1 MHSKG
6 YIKTRPLSADTGN
19 RKWKSKHG
27 GLVLPNLNFDN
38 PDWYCN
44 NTFRQTF
51 ILQKLFF
58 FMFAN

>member
-19 RKWKSKHG
+19 TKLKSKHD
-27 GLVLPNLNFDN
+27 GLVLPHLNFDN

-44 NTFRQTF
+44 NTFDRHWSYRS
-51 ILQKLFF
+51 FF